1 MAAVRLYFNYF
12 IIFSRLLIVDI
23 LLLKIRREKTYIVVL
38 FNKIICLNLGYTIYI
53 KFLILLCEEKID
65 QGKAFD

>member
-1 MAAVRLYFNYF
+1 VAAVRLYFNYF

-38 FNKIICLNLGYTIYI
+38 SNKIICLNLGYTIYI

>member
-12 IIFSRLLIVDI
+12 IIFSHLLIVDI

-38 FNKIICLNLGYTIYI
+38 SNKIICLNLGYTIYI